1 VNLDASTTNTR
12 AAAQLLAFPA
22 AMSNALL
29 VSARLS
35 ASGHPLAVFGP
46 QVAYFAPEIL
56 MEQDVHAPGIDARGA
71 AFPGANLYVS
81 LGHGRDYAW
90 SATSAGQDLT
100 DTFAVPLCNP
110 NGGAASIDSGYY
122 LFRGRC
128 LKIEVRQRKESWKPN
143 AGDQTPPGS
152 ATFTTELTP
161 LGIVTARAR
170 VHGRPVIYT
179 KLRSTYLHEP
189 DSGLGLSLFNQP
201 GTIRG
206 PADFQRAAS
215 LIGYAFNWFYV
226 DSRHTAYLN
235 SGANPIRAPDVNPD
249 LPVMGKRRFEWR
261 GWDPV
266 ANVPPLPPGRSH
278 PRAID
283 PAWTTRPNKKPAL
296 GVRASDRTRGH
307 GPLYRS
313 PPSD

>member
-1 VNLDASTTNTR
+1 GELPSALALEDARARFGKRAGTRVWRDFRSANDPEAPTTIRGRRFTYEPTPRHPRGVALPDPGSLKDYVNLDASTTNTR

-22 AMSNALL
+22 AMSNALV
-29 VSARLS
+29 VSARRS
-35 ASGHPLAVFGP
+35 ASG
-46 QVAYFAPEIL
+46 
-56 MEQDVHAPGIDARGA
+56 
-71 AFPGANLYVS
+71 
-81 LGHGRDYAW
+81 
-90 SATSAGQDLT
+90 

-215 LIGYAFNWFYV
+215 LIGYDFNWFYV
-226 DSRHTAYLN
+226 DSRHT
-235 SGANPIRAPDVNPD
+235 D
-249 LPVMGKRRFEWR
+249 
-261 GWDPV
+261 
-266 ANVPPLPPGRSH
+266 
-278 PRAID
+278 
-283 PAWTTRPNKKPAL
+283 
-296 GVRASDRTRGH
+296 
-307 GPLYRS
+307 
-313 PPSD
+313 